1 LRVNHCSGS
10 HSGTAYR
17 IADTVILYLTALLFG
32 AYVEE
37 MGNCSSVAGTVFSK
51 IRGFSMV
58 SRKKDA
64 NQDTHKMIDHSIR
77 IRFA

>member
-1 LRVNHCSGS
+1 
-10 HSGTAYR
+10 
-17 IADTVILYLTALLFG
+17 
-32 AYVEE
+32 
-37 MGNCSSVAGTVFSK
+37 VAGTVFSK

>member
-1 LRVNHCSGS
+1 
-10 HSGTAYR
+10 
-17 IADTVILYLTALLFG
+17 
-32 AYVEE
+32 
-37 MGNCSSVAGTVFSK
+37 MGNCSSMAGTVFGK